1 MRVTRLVVTGFR
13 SYARAAL
20 ETEARMIALIGPNG
34 AGKTN
39 LLEALSLL
47 APGRGLRGAPLAQM
61 ARVAGGQAAP
71 SWGVAAT
78 LATPGGPVR
87 IATGVE
93 STAPGE
99 TERRTVRI
107 DGETVPAT
115 RLAETVRLIWLTPAM
130 DRLFAESAGGRRR
143 FLDRMVLAFDP
154 GHGTRVAAYE
164 KAMRERNRLLAAP
177 RPDPRWLEAVERQM
191 AETGTAIAAAR
202 RALVDALAAEVGEGG
217 AQGGFPWAALGL
229 TGALEQEIA
238 ASPAAD
244 VEDRFAQTLA
254 AGRREDQGAGRTL
267 SGPHRSDLEVVHG
280 PKGQP
285 AHLCSTGEQKALLVG
300 LILGHARL
308 VARQSPPIL
317 LLDEIAAHL
326 DEQRRAALFATLDAL
341 GLQVWMT
348 GTGPEL
354 FVSLPG
360 GAERWQVEAGTLAR
374 S

>member
-61 ARVAGGQAAP
+61 ARVEGGQAAP

-78 LATPGGPVR
+78 LATPGGTVR

-93 STAPGE
+93 SVATGE
-99 TERRTVRI
+99 TERRIVRI

-115 RLAETVRLIWLTPAM
+115 RLAESVRLIWLTPAM

-202 RALVDALAAEVGEGG
+202 RALVDALAAEVGEGA
-217 AQGGFPWAALGL
+217 AQGGFPWAGL
-229 TGALEQEIA
+229 TLAGTLEQQIA

-254 AGRREDQGAGRTL
+254 AGRRDDQGAGRTL
-267 SGPHRSDLEVVHG
+267 AGPHRSDLEVVHG
-280 PKGQP
+280 PKDQP

-300 LILGHARL
+300 LVLGHARL

-326 DEQRRAALFATLDAL
+326 DEQRRAALFSTLDGL

-354 FVSLPG
+354 FDALPAA
-360 GAERWQVEAGTLAR
+360 AERWQIEAGTLVR